1 MSTRL
6 IPLHDYI
13 VVERTRA
20 EKKTDGG
27 IVLPAST
34 QVNNNEGTV
43 LAVGPGRINDNGEL
57 IPLVGISVC
66 DFVMFDNWADI
77 DVDGKKLALV
87 RASNVVAR
95 KVVE

>member
-6 IPLHDYI
+6 APTQDYI

-20 EKKTDGG
+20 EKQTAGG

-43 LAVGPGRINDNGEL
+43 IAVGPGRLNDKGERMPVDL
-57 IPLVGISVC
+57 AVG
-66 DFVMFDNWADI
+66 DFIVFDNWADI

-87 RASNVVAR
+87 RESNVVAR
-95 KVVE
+95 KITV